1 MRVKGMDYVALPKI
15 EVGGFPAAARFEQ
28 NVMTDKA
35 ISYPA
40 TKLHAHLTGSV
51 SRRTLHDI
59 WRRKKDAGE
68 TDLQDPMEVMPEGK
82 HDYSVQT
89 FFPLF
94 SSYIYNL
101 LTDAASIAEATTAV
115 LHDFYAD
122 GVVYAEL
129 RTTPRATPSLT
140 PEAYVRTILGAI
152 AAFGLAHPRMRT
164 RLLLSVDR
172 RHDAATA
179 LSITRLAAALR
190 PLGVVGV
197 DLCGDP
203 QAKPDGAVRLFSP
216 AFEGARAAGL
226 GVTVH
231 FAEARAAASR
241 EELDVLLGWR
251 PRRLGHVIWEDDEAK
266 REIVRRGLCLELCL
280 SCNVLADMVA
290 GGFAG
295 HHFGYWR
302 GVDGPS
308 ISLATDDVGVFGSP
322 LSKEYEIAARH
333 FNLDREAICSLAR
346 EAIDATFG
354 SDQDKEWLRSVM
366 WTS

>member
-1 MRVKGMDYVALPKI
+1 MREKGMDYVALPKI
-15 EVGGFPAAARFEQ
+15 E
-28 NVMTDKA
+28 
-35 ISYPA
+35 
-40 TKLHAHLTGSV
+40 LHAHLTGSV

-68 TDLQDPMEVMPEGK
+68 TDIQDPMEVMPEGK
-82 HDYSVQT
+82 HNYSVQA

-101 LTDAASIAEATTAV
+101 LTDAASITEATTAV
-115 LHDFYAD
+115 LHDFCAD

-140 PEAYVRTILGAI
+140 PEAYVRTILAAI
-152 AAFGLAHPRMRT
+152 AAFNNLAPPLPHSHPRRRMRA
-164 RLLLSVDR
+164 RLILSVDR

-203 QAKPDGAVRLFSP
+203 QAKPDGAVRVFSP
-216 AFEGARAAGL
+216 AFEGARDAGL

-280 SCNVLADMVA
+280 SCNVLAEMVE

-346 EAIDATFG
+346 EAIDSTFG
-354 SDQDKEWLRSVM
+354 SDEDKEWLRSVM

>member
-1 MRVKGMDYVALPKI
+1 MDYVALPKI
-15 EVGGFPAAARFEQ
+15 E
-28 NVMTDKA
+28 
-35 ISYPA
+35 
-40 TKLHAHLTGSV
+40 LHAHLTGSV

-59 WRRKKDAGE
+59 WRRKRDAGE
-68 TDLQDPMEVMPEGK
+68 TDLQDPMDVMPEGK
-82 HDYSVQT
+82 HNYSVQACVYPCPPPVLLPFLPST
-89 FFPLF
+89 GPPLTLHVPKPSFFPLF

-129 RTTPRATPSLT
+129 RTTPRATPSLD
-140 PEAYVRTILGAI
+140 PEAYVRTILAAM
-152 AAFGLAHPRMRT
+152 AAFNLAHPRMRT

-203 QAKPDGAVRLFSP
+203 QAKPDGAVRAFSP
-216 AFEGARAAGL
+216 AFEGARHAGL

-231 FAEARAAASR
+231 FAEAPAAASR
-241 EELDVLLGWR
+241 EELDVLLGWQ

-322 LSKEYEIAARH
+322 LSKEYEIAAQH

-346 EAIDATFG
+346 EAIDSTFG
-354 SDQDKEWLRSVM
+354 SDEDKEWLQSVM